1 MNLKQELKELAVTI
15 RQEKSKRKELKG
27 FVPGLDRLR
36 FEARH
41 KHVAYSLIRGNELDA
56 IEKNPKKDLDL
67 NYVKKLMEA
76 YNEAICA
83 NLQKAE

>member
-1 MNLKQELKELAVTI
+1 MKLKQKLKELAVEI

-27 FVPGLDRLR
+27 FVPGLARLR
-36 FEARH
+36 FDARH
-41 KHVAYSLIRGNELDA
+41 MHVAYSLLRGNELCD

-67 NYVKKLMEA
+67 DYVKKLMEA

-83 NLQKAE
+83 DLQKAE